1 MDECSATVTVK
12 KVDEKKK
19 KKEEENVEETIE
31 VEEEEEEEDEKKG
44 PFDVK
49 LKKAK
54 QNKTVISV
62 SFICRNHLI
71 NIFQNV
77 LLKIVF
83 KWKNVLN
90 FVCDKTYY

>member
-12 KVDEKKK
+12 KVDDKKK

-31 VEEEEEEEDEKKG
+31 VEEDEENPEETKG
-44 PFDVK
+44 PFDVT

-62 SFICRNHLI
+62 SILR
-71 NIFQNV
+71 
-77 LLKIVF
+77 
-83 KWKNVLN
+83 
-90 FVCDKTYY
+90 